1 MLFWKFL
8 TYFLFFRLL
17 KRRAE
22 AGEEDPGAGLHHAG
36 GHDPSQR
43 DPSLALDPSLEG
55 RIPNPAPDPSQ
66 EGLAPDPRGRIPRA
80 GPDPGARTQSLDPR
94 EETPSLGL
102 DPKEGIPSLDPDPS
116 QGTEVD
122 LSLDQE
128 ADQPRE
134 KENQDPGPS
143 LRTGDQGLDLEA
155 SLSRKTSP
163 DQDPG
168 PDPALDLDQMI
179 EKDPSLDHALD
190 PDQHHAETRDPD
202 QEVLRVAGR
211 R

>member
-80 GPDPGARTQSLDPR
+80 GPDPGARTPSQDPK

-134 KENQDPGPS
+134 KGNQGLDPS

-190 PDQHHAETRDPD
+190 PDQPHAETRDPD

>member
-1 MLFWKFL
+1 M
-8 TYFLFFRLL
+8 
-17 KRRAE
+17 
-22 AGEEDPGAGLHHAG
+22 GC
-36 GHDPSQR
+36 QR
-43 DPSLALDPSLEG
+43 DQSLALDPSLEG

-80 GPDPGARTQSLDPR
+80 GPDPGARTQSLD
-94 EETPSLGL
+94 L
-102 DPKEGIPSLDPDPS
+102 KEGIPSLDPDPS

-143 LRTGDQGLDLEA
+143 LRTGYQSLDPEA

-190 PDQHHAETRDPD
+190 
-202 QEVLRVAGR
+202 
-211 R
+211 